1 MPTTIP
7 EIISTKI
14 PKIVITTV
22 PTTIQTTIITTTSI
36 TKIPTTIVQDQCK
49 YGILIN
55 YTSSFSNLTN
65 EVIYNNEIQSIISS
79 YCLNGSSVTVKG
91 QDSYFQ
97 ITTTK
102 HELERNNRFSN
113 LDLTQCE
120 NILKEKYDID
130 RNASLIIL
138 KFLTDDGQN
147 IQYELYNPFTHE
159 KLNLSYCQ
167 NTTVEVYVSV
177 ELDEKIEEI
186 LNNAKDQGYDPL
198 DLNDKFYREICTPY
212 TSENGTDVLLDDR
225 EEFVYSSLV
234 NTSVC
239 PIGCNYS
246 ELVVDKKY
254 IKCDCDMN
262 TVGIETLDLEN
273 LSGENIGNSF
283 LTTLQSTNW
292 KVMRCY
298 NLVFN
303 FKIFCHNYG
312 SILVLILFFIYVI
325 FMIYY
330 FFKGVTPLKVEI
342 SKILF
347 EDIKEEKEIE
357 TKLINYYDKLKIK
370 QTQSEKIK
378 GNYPPKKGKVKV
390 QRNKKVV
397 TFENNLSVFESK
409 EHKKKVKYDNK
420 SLKTEHNVL
429 ISQKRKTQNMST
441 KDCRSTKPA
450 ISTKYL
456 MEKDKMDKKLES
468 ETKIEDKN
476 KEGKNLDDFE
486 LNNLGFND
494 ACKLDKRSCLR
505 TYWSVLK
512 REHTVL
518 VTFIARNDYNLFYVK
533 IERFFI
539 LFCIQMTMNGLFF
552 VHESMHRKYTE
563 NQDLTFAQKLPQ
575 YIFTLIVSHVLE
587 VIICFLGMTDTDIY
601 EIKALPSRDKKNSE
615 KIVDILSK
623 IKKKLASFFCFT
635 FILFLFFW
643 YFISAFCAV
652 YQNTQ
657 TIFLRDSMISFA
669 VSLIDPFLI
678 YGFTSLLRFIS
689 LTKVCKKKCCGGC
702 LYKTS
707 DLIPIF

>member
-1 MPTTIP
+1 MTTIITTIPKNIPTSIIKTIKTPIITTIPTTIITTIPTTIITRIPTTLITTMPTTIP

-239 PIGCNYS
+239 PIGAII
-246 ELVVDKKY
+246 L
-254 IKCDCDMN
+254 
-262 TVGIETLDLEN
+262 
-273 LSGENIGNSF
+273 
-283 LTTLQSTNW
+283 NW
-292 KVMRCY
+292 
-298 NLVFN
+298 
-303 FKIFCHNYG
+303 
-312 SILVLILFFIYVI
+312 
-325 FMIYY
+325 
-330 FFKGVTPLKVEI
+330 
-342 SKILF
+342 
-347 EDIKEEKEIE
+347 
-357 TKLINYYDKLKIK
+357 
-370 QTQSEKIK
+370 
-378 GNYPPKKGKVKV
+378 
-390 QRNKKVV
+390 
-397 TFENNLSVFESK
+397 
-409 EHKKKVKYDNK
+409 
-420 SLKTEHNVL
+420 
-429 ISQKRKTQNMST
+429 
-441 KDCRSTKPA
+441 
-450 ISTKYL
+450 
-456 MEKDKMDKKLES
+456 
-468 ETKIEDKN
+468 
-476 KEGKNLDDFE
+476 
-486 LNNLGFND
+486 
-494 ACKLDKRSCLR
+494 
-505 TYWSVLK
+505 
-512 REHTVL
+512 
-518 VTFIARNDYNLFYVK
+518 
-533 IERFFI
+533 
-539 LFCIQMTMNGLFF
+539 
-552 VHESMHRKYTE
+552 
-563 NQDLTFAQKLPQ
+563 
-575 YIFTLIVSHVLE
+575 
-587 VIICFLGMTDTDIY
+587 
-601 EIKALPSRDKKNSE
+601 
-615 KIVDILSK
+615 
-623 IKKKLASFFCFT
+623 
-635 FILFLFFW
+635 
-643 YFISAFCAV
+643 
-652 YQNTQ
+652 
-657 TIFLRDSMISFA
+657 
-669 VSLIDPFLI
+669 
-678 YGFTSLLRFIS
+678 
-689 LTKVCKKKCCGGC
+689 
-702 LYKTS
+702 
-707 DLIPIF
+707 